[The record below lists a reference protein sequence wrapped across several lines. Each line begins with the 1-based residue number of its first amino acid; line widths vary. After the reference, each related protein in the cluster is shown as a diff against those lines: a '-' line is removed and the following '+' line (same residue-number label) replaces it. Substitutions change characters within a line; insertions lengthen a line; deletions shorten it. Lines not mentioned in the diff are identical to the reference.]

1 MALDNFANLKASI
14 ENWSHR
20 QDVKAIID
28 DFIQLCEA
36 EMYSNPIANL
46 RVRSMEQDVEIP
58 TVITEGFIDLPVNFL
73 ENRRIDILLD
83 DGALVTLQYKTP
95 EQMNIDLTQTGRPR
109 FFTITDQILF
119 DRLPDKIYTI
129 KLYYFG
135 KLPAL
140 SADANVNDILTKNP
154 NIYLYGSL
162 RALNQFANDTEEE
175 IKNFERFIKAIK
187 GANAT
192 DRKGRYGP
200 APRQRRRGMN
210 P

>member
-1 MALDNFANLKASI
+1 MALNNFENLKASI

-20 QDVKAIID
+20 NDVKGIID

-46 RVRSMEQDVEIP
+46 RVRSMEQTAQVS
-58 TVITEGFIDLPVNFL
+58 TVITQGFIDLPVNFL
-73 ENRRIDILLD
+73 EQRRLDIILD
-83 DGALVTLQYKTP
+83 DGATVTLDYKTP
-95 EQMNIDLTQTGRPR
+95 EQMNIDLTQTGRPI

-119 DRLPDKIYTI
+119 DRLPDQIYKI
-129 KLYYFG
+129 KFYYFG

-140 SADANVNDILTKNP
+140 DSTNNTNDILTKNP

-162 RALNQFANDTEEE
+162 RALNQFANDNEEE
-175 IKNFERFIKAIK
+175 IKNFDRFIKAIQ

-200 APRQRRRGMN
+200 GARQRIRG
-210 P
+210 PTP